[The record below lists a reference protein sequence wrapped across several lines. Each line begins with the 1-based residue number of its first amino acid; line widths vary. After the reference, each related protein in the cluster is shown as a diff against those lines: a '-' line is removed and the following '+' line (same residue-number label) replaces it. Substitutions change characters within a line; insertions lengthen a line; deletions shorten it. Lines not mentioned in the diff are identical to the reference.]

1 MDHGR
6 AHESGRARF
15 LFERWT
21 MLVRDTGRVASLMT
35 RVYRYLLV
43 AAAAIA
49 VILFWRYVLAM
60 TVALVGLF
68 LIAWTWRVV
77 VQTAAVLRFR
87 AAYPV
92 KNLLLVYSN
101 SPHWQRYVEETWLP
115 RWGERA
121 IVLNWS
127 ERHTWKRSPEVGL
140 FRAFLKGA
148 GFAREYNPAAIVV
161 PPTGRRVRVVRF
173 WRAFRDFKHG
183 RDRLL
188 RQAEADLQNAL
199 DALSVR
205 PNTPHAPNAGASS
218 IQRR

>member
-1 MDHGR
+1 
-6 AHESGRARF
+6 
-15 LFERWT
+15 
-21 MLVRDTGRVASLMT
+21 MLVRVTGHAASLMT

-49 VILFWRYVLAM
+49 VVLLWRYVL
-60 TVALVGLF
+60 TVIAVLAGLF
-68 LIAWTWRVV
+68 IIAWTWRVV
-77 VQTAAVLRFR
+77 AQTAAVLRFR

-127 ERHTWKRSPEVGL
+127 ERHTWRRSPDVAL
-140 FRAFLKGA
+140 FRAFLGGG

-161 PPTGRRVRVVRF
+161 PPTGRRVRIVRF

-183 RDRLL
+183 KDRLL
-188 RQAEADLQNAL
+188 RQAEADLQSAL
-199 DALSVR
+199 DALPAR
-205 PNTPHAPNAGASS
+205 PDTPHAPNADASS
-218 IQRR
+218 VQRR